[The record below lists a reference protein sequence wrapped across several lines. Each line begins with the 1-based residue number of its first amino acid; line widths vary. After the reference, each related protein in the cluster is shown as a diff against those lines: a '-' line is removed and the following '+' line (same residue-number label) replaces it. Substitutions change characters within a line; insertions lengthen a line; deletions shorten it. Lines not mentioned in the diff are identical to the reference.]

1 MRLLARAQVCDRSC
15 IAIAAIALVVAG
27 CAGSPAELTRNSTLK
42 PSGIVPAALPEPP
55 ARRIGSPYAYEW
67 FMRAELY
74 RAESK
79 LAPALDAYRQ
89 ALSSSE
95 EDPHVLARYAT
106 ALDEAGQT
114 ERAHEALTSAFAQDP
129 YSESAWLA
137 RAAIAEHHRQLS
149 DALEAY
155 ERAETSAPASP
166 RPPLA
171 LAALLEQHGNAE
183 RARAVL
189 ARYESRVLPGTSSAQ
204 RSRLR
209 SAVLRGDAE
218 AAYVEARAIGVLQV
232 EDVPLVVRAAG
243 LLLDSDH
250 CGLALD
256 VLELLGERTNAPV
269 QLRAL
274 IACGRFGAAEQLLRT
289 TDPELLGGLL
299 AASKAYLTIGR
310 TADAEELAK
319 AFLTIHPNDP
329 PAMLLLGH
337 AQLAS
342 GALAQAAETFASQ
355 VKGARSTEAR
365 DGLAKTLS
373 AAGMPELAR
382 EVRASAAASGGAQ

>member
-1 MRLLARAQVCDRSC
+1 
-15 IAIAAIALVVAG
+15 
-27 CAGSPAELTRNSTLK
+27 
-42 PSGIVPAALPEPP
+42 
-55 ARRIGSPYAYEW
+55 
-67 FMRAELY
+67 
-74 RAESK
+74 
-79 LAPALDAYRQ
+79 
-89 ALSSSE
+89 
-95 EDPHVLARYAT
+95 
-106 ALDEAGQT
+106 
-114 ERAHEALTSAFAQDP
+114 
-129 YSESAWLA
+129 
-137 RAAIAEHHRQLS
+137 
-149 DALEAY
+149 
-155 ERAETSAPASP
+155 
-166 RPPLA
+166 
-171 LAALLEQHGNAE
+171 
-183 RARAVL
+183 
-189 ARYESRVLPGTSSAQ
+189 LPGTSSAQ

-209 SAVLRGDAE
+209 AAVMRGDAE

-274 IACGRFGAAEQLLRT
+274 IACGQFGAAEQLLRM
-289 TDPELLGGLL
+289 TDPELLGGPI

-310 TADAEELAK
+310 AADAEELAK

-329 PAMLLLGH
+329 PAMLLLGQ

-342 GALAQAAETFASQ
+342 GALADAAETFASQ

-382 EVRASAAASGGAQ
+382 EVQASAAASGGAQ